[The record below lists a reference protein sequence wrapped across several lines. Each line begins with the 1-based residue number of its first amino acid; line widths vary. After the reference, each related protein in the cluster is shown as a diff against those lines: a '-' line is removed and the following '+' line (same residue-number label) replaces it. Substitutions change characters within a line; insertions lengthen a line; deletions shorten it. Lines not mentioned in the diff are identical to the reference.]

1 MKDVREMTV
10 EELTKAL
17 WSDAPTPGGGSVAA
31 LTGALAAALT
41 GMVAN
46 LSRGPKFASVR
57 IEMEEIAL
65 RVDLIRQQL
74 LQFMQQDTES
84 YAQYM
89 TALAMPKTTEE
100 EKLLRRE
107 AMQNGLKAA
116 AQTPLQAAQTII
128 PLFTLLEKVVHLG
141 NSNAVTDALMGAM
154 LARTGI
160 LAALLNVKI
169 NLAGI
174 RDAAFAAEME
184 QKVQELE
191 CAAVAGE
198 RNVLSSSEMSSGM
211 IQ

>member
-10 EELTKAL
+10 EELTAAL

-46 LSRGPKFASVR
+46 LSQGPKFASVR
-57 IEMEEIAL
+57 SEMAETAHQ
-65 RVDLIRQQL
+65 VDMMRQRL
-74 LQFMQQDTES
+74 LLAMQQDTES
-84 YAQYM
+84 YSQYM
-89 TALAMPKTTEE
+89 MALAMPKSTEE

-116 AQTPLQAAQTII
+116 AQTPLQAAQTIM
-128 PLFTLLEKVVHLG
+128 PLFALLEKVIRFG
-141 NSNAVTDALMGAM
+141 NPNAVTDALMGAM

-174 RDAAFAAEME
+174 RDKAFVTDME

-191 CAAVAGE
+191 CAAMAGE
-198 RNVLSSSEMSSGM
+198 RRVLSCSEMTSGM
-211 IQ
+211 V

>member
-10 EELTKAL
+10 EELTVAL
-17 WSDAPTPGGGSVAA
+17 WSDAPTPGGGSAAA

-46 LSRGPKFASVR
+46 LSQGEKFASVR
-57 IEMEEIAL
+57 NEMAEIAL

-89 TALAMPKTTEE
+89 TALAMPKSTEE

-107 AMQNGLKAA
+107 AMQSGLKAA
-116 AQTPLQAAQTII
+116 AQTPLQAARTIL
-128 PLFTLLEKVVHLG
+128 PLFALLEKVIHLG
-141 NSNAVTDALMGAM
+141 NRNAVTDALMGAM

-174 RDAAFAAEME
+174 RDAAFVSEVE

-191 CAAVAGE
+191 CAAITGE
-198 RNVLSSSEMSSGM
+198 RKVLSCSELTSGM
-211 IQ
+211 RQ